1 MMLLCDVCDAGWHMD
16 CLPVPLQ
23 SVPEGMPVYAYV
35 CVCVLGVCVLDG
47 CVCVCVCVCA
57 RIYTRICIY
66 TCIKR
71 DPHLYQKRPTLESTE
86 TRIRTSVKSAL
97 CQCQKSPELSIDTYT
112 SVTLAVVQTV

>member
-35 CVCVLGVCVLDG
+35 CVCG
-47 CVCVCVCVCA
+47 CVCVCVCV

-71 DPHLYQKRPTLESTE
+71 DPHLYQKRPTQESTE
-86 TRIRTSVKSAL
+86 TRIRTSVKAPCASVKRAL
-97 CQCQKSPELSIDTYT
+97 NRQETPTQ
-112 SVTLAVVQTV
+112 V